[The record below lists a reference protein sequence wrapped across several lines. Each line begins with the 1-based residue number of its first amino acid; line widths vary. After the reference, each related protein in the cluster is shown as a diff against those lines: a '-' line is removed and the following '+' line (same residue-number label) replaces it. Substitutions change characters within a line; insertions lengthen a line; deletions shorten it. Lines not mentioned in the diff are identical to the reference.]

1 MVGHTELGRCVKDDS
16 GPSLF
21 MQESRK
27 NTNEGIG
34 AIIIISE
41 TIYLLEKERE
51 KKKKSDLE
59 TAMETM
65 KPLEV
70 CVKAA
75 VCDPNALG
83 NCPCSQTVLMMLEEK
98 YVPYNKKLIDVNHMP
113 QWFREI
119 SPEGKVPALKIDN
132 KWIFDSDVITDMLDD
147 RYPIPPLAS
156 PPEFSSLGS
165 KIMPLLARFLKS
177 TDQSDGSEKALVDEL
192 QVLDEHLKVH
202 GPYVDGDDVTS
213 IDLFLAPKLY
223 HMETVLS
230 HFKNWTIPKS
240 LKYVENYCEMLFSRL
255 TFIKTHASPDCVI
268 SGWEAKLQ

>member
-113 QWFREI
+113 QW
-119 SPEGKVPALKIDN
+119 
-132 KWIFDSDVITDMLDD
+132 
-147 RYPIPPLAS
+147 
-156 PPEFSSLGS
+156 GS